1 MSLNSNSVVVI
12 TGAASGIGRAL
23 TVRLAQEKIAGIAIS
38 DVNEEGLIE
47 TANMLEATGVPVS
60 THVVNVAEL
69 EQIQQF
75 ADDVIGKHG
84 RVTHLI
90 NNAGVGLIGTFE
102 QISIEDFE
110 WLMGINFW
118 GVIYGCKVFL
128 PILEKE
134 DSAHIVN
141 ISSVFGLI
149 APPEQTAYSAAKF
162 AVRGFTESLR
172 HELAD
177 SNISVSSVHPGGIKT
192 NIVRNAKLGAEAP
205 EEWKQQASK
214 FFERVTQTSSE
225 EAAEVILKG
234 IREKN
239 PRILIG
245 KDAKAISLVS
255 RLFPKGYLKILERLN
270 GHKMSL
276 RKK

>member
-75 ADDVIGKHG
+75 AADVIGNHG

-225 EAAEVILKG
+225 ETAEVILKG